1 MSKRKEMIRVLDSIS
16 DFNTYS
22 KYSNILS
29 KLFKNNSLKDLVSSL
44 KNPIHVDLYE
54 IFKNDED
61 NNKNKKGI
69 IPINQV
75 QNPNSKNKKKELDLL
90 NDNGE
95 DIEEEKN
102 NKENKPKKL
111 LSKNKNFNSMI
122 NIQFPI
128 KDEYELNPFKYHP
141 NYNSIFKNIHGFK
154 IVPHKTL
161 SLKTKSFDNYK
172 IKKKKLKLQDLN
184 FDFNDDLSIIKK
196 NSDEYKSYNSESTN
210 FSFEKVLK
218 KGKYKSLPDIKYLS
232 RNKKI
237 KLKNFK
243 TIFNNTRRFS
253 KYLPR
258 KDNIYNVNKRLT
270 YLEPHKY
277 SLSKKDNKT
286 IDFKKMIK
294 RNSIDLMNKQ
304 ILFTPSFTYYNPKYD
319 LVEQKPT
326 NILLYKNN
334 YNKIKN
340 AKKSKLKKILSSYN
354 VMKEYLMV
362 DNDKLNNQINLKI
375 DA

>member
-22 KYSNILS
+22 RYSNILS
-29 KLFKNNSLKDLVSSL
+29 KLFKNNCLKDLVSSL
-44 KNPIHVDLYE
+44 KNPLHVDIYE

-61 NNKNKKGI
+61 KNKNKNALV
-69 IPINQV
+69 PINQD
-75 QNPNSKNKKKELDLL
+75 QNSNPKNKKKELDLL
-90 NDNGE
+90 NDNGD

-102 NKENKPKKL
+102 NKENKDKL
-111 LSKNKNFNSMI
+111 LNKNKNFNSMI

-154 IVPHKTL
+154 IVPHTTL

-172 IKKKKLKLQDLN
+172 INKKKLKLKDIN
-184 FDFNDDLSIIKK
+184 FDFNNDLSIIKK
-196 NSDEYKSYNSESTN
+196 NSEEYKSYNSESTN
-210 FSFEKVLK
+210 FSIEKRLK

-237 KLKNFK
+237 KLKGFQ
-243 TIFNNTRRFS
+243 TIFNHTRRFS
-253 KYLPR
+253 KYLSR
-258 KDNIYNVNKRLT
+258 KDNIYKVNNRLT
-270 YLEPHKY
+270 YLEPHNYY
-277 SLSKKDNKT
+277 SSKKDNKA

-294 RNSIDLMNKQ
+294 RKSIDLMNKQ
-304 ILFTPSFTYYNPKYD
+304 NLFTPSFTYYNPKYD

-326 NILLYKNN
+326 NILLYKNDF
-334 YNKIKN
+334 NKIKN
-340 AKKSKLKKILSSYN
+340 AKKSKLKKIWSSYN
-354 VMKEYLMV
+354 VIKEYLMV
-362 DNDKLNNQINLKI
+362 DNNKLSNRINLKI
-375 DA
+375 DT